1 MFYYVFLCILIL
13 FLCIA
18 LMQAVQKLIDEE
30 FEGIVH
36 LRMSTFQKRVATAR
50 HDFIKLTGAENKLE
64 ALLQVRKLLP
74 LLFFA
79 VCIYTCLSI
88 HSWLLS
94 SWSAGQLSNKI
105 QRLPLYLHSPFL
117 VVSCCQY
124 SVQLCFFFGRSCI
137 WYCTVPLCNKSE

>member
-1 MFYYVFLCILIL
+1 MRNLKVLSICGRQHFKRELQRLDMTLSNLLAQKTNLRL
-13 FLCIA
+13 FCRL
-18 LMQAVQKLIDEE
+18 
-30 FEGIVH
+30 GNSYH
-36 LRMSTFQKRVATAR
+36 SSS
-50 HDFIKLTGAENKLE
+50 
-64 ALLQVRKLLP
+64 
-74 LLFFA
+74 LFFA